1 MELETLYTE
10 AVLNRIRELA
20 SMLTP
25 PAEIAAVEDL
35 DEDILKHD
43 IRTHGHPVRRAYL
56 RGYSEAMQKLRR
68 NQLDVAEAG
77 SPMAVATCRQYAK
90 DITADLDDI

>member
-1 MELETLYTE
+1 MALQNTYTE
-10 AVLNRIRELA
+10 PVLSRIRELA
-20 SMLTP
+20 SLLTP

-43 IRTHGHPVRRAYL
+43 IRTHGHMVRRAYL
-56 RGYSEAMQKLRR
+56 QGYSQAMQKLRK

-77 SPMAVATCRQYAK
+77 SPMAVATCRLYAK
-90 DITADLDDI
+90 DISSDLDDV